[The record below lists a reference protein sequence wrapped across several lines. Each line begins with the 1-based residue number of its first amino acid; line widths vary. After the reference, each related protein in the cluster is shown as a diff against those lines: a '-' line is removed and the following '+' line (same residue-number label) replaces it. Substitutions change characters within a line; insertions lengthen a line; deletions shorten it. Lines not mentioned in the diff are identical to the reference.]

1 MPVRVKICGITNIA
15 DAFAAIEAGAD
26 ALGFVFYKA
35 SPRSITPEKASE
47 IIRKIPP
54 LLSTVGVF
62 VNENPVKIKK
72 IINVTRIDVVQ
83 LHGEEPPD
91 MCELISNRII
101 KAFRVK
107 SLESLDPLINYKNK
121 VSAFLLDTYT
131 PDIFGGT
138 GQIFNWDIAIDAK
151 QFGQIILAGGLTPDN
166 ITSAVKRVRPHAVD
180 VSSGIESEK
189 GKKDHKKMKLFIQKA
204 KEA

>member
-72 IINVTRIDVVQ
+72 IINITRIDVVQ

-91 MCELISNRII
+91 MCELISNKII

-107 SLESLDPLINYKNK
+107 SLESLDPLIHYKNK

-166 ITSAVKRVRPHAVD
+166 ITSAVKRVRPYAVD

>member
-1 MPVRVKICGITNIA
+1 MPVRVKICGITNLA

-72 IINVTRIDVVQ
+72 IINVTKIDVVQ

-107 SLESLDPLINYKNK
+107 SLESLDPLIHYKNK

-131 PDIFGGT
+131 PNIFGGT

-166 ITSAVKRVRPHAVD
+166 ITSAVKRVRPYAVD